1 MVLWR
6 YNADGTL
13 DPTLDGDGIVV
24 HDNAA
29 GGRDQDFGLA
39 LTIDAAGKIV
49 VAGSSERGR
58 GNFDMVLW
66 RYNADGTLDPTLDG
80 DGIVVHDNAA
90 GGSTWDMGLAL
101 TIDAAGKIVVAGMS
115 MNASGIFDMVLW
127 RYNADGTLDPTWD
140 GDGIVVHDNA
150 AGGRYF
156 DVGEALTIDA
166 AGKIVVAGYSGNASG
181 NDDMVLWRYK

>member
-1 MVLWR
+1 MR
-6 YNADGTL
+6 YLVGLAFVFALGMMPLSSCGPENGGTGGMAGDGGRGGEAIGIL
-13 DPTLDGDGIVV
+13 DP
-24 HDNAA
+24 
-29 GGRDQDFGLA
+29 DFGL
-39 LTIDAAGKIV
+39 
-49 VAGSSERGR
+49 
-58 GNFDMVLW
+58 
-66 RYNADGTLDPTLDG
+66 